1 MAYNCKATF
10 ERSQLQGK
18 RTYKPKI
25 ETDYWE
31 RVFDVDF
38 ASFDCAIEYAREEC
52 ATIELTHRV
61 TREGE

>member
-25 ETDYWE
+25 VTDYWE

-38 ASFDCAIEYAREEC
+38 ASFDCAIEYAQEEC
-52 ATIELTHRV
+52 ESIRRV
-61 TREGE
+61 HKLSRGE